1 MKGEKTMKTDDYMN
15 RTNVMRTADRKLL
28 RYIASAAYHLRCAE
42 ELMADY
48 NDLAHLFYYQGMR
61 EEWPDMARLYRQL
74 CQADLQAAKYLID
87 DLADLELIDGPD
99 WQTIKHWLVWF
110 GFPAEFR

>member
-1 MKGEKTMKTDDYMN
+1 MTKYDDYMN
-15 RTNVMRTADRKLL
+15 RSQVMKTADRKLQH
-28 RYIASAAYHLRCAE
+28 YIASAASHLRLAE
-42 ELMADY
+42 EYLDDY
-48 NDLAHLFYYQGMR
+48 NELGNASYYKGISQD
-61 EEWPDMARLYRQL
+61 WPNMARLYRQL

>member
-1 MKGEKTMKTDDYMN
+1 MKTDDYMN
-15 RTNVMRTADRKLL
+15 RSNLMKTADRKLL
-28 RYIASAAYHLRCAE
+28 HYIASAADHLSQAE
-42 ELMADY
+42 EILADY
-48 NDLAHLFYYQGMR
+48 NDLAHLSYYKGMR
-61 EEWPDMARLYRQL
+61 EWPDMSRLYRQL

-110 GFPAEFR
+110 GFPAMFR